1 MMGDTH
7 RDPSD
12 RYRTT
17 QPRAG
22 LTLKDNLLWPGLIL
36 FAVAVAG
43 LICTVAL
50 AAYGHHDWVMTTVV
64 ISALA
69 TLAGALWFV
78 VELRYV
84 THIEKRWTSHH

>member
-1 MMGDTH
+1 MGDTH

-50 AAYGHHDWVMTTVV
+50 AAYGHQDWVMTTVV